1 MSAPSSNPPQTRRV
15 LKPQPTIDPE
25 EVDQQVKRKAHSRRV
40 QAEDLVSGSYLHKVA
55 AENLETFQK
64 MAPTRPLGGSVSL
77 SWASACSGSEG
88 PRFVLEA
95 MADVYRSMGIA
106 CSFDHLFSCEINPEK
121 RQWIQNLNKHMP
133 ECMQSL
139 RDLNVHMFDEPHSE
153 EDPLTDSMDCAEER
167 LLGGTDMDTPCVFG
181 DIADLAGEYAH
192 CHEHDGQCKV
202 HDPDLFVIGT
212 SCKDLSRANPSSAVR
227 GQVVLGQ
234 STSKGGSAQTFTGLK
249 AFLEKHQPSML
260 LFENVDAI
268 EDSKPSGGSNLEVLK
283 SQLSALGYEG
293 QVVKTDALEFGLPCH
308 RRRVFAFFVRVVASP
323 LFVFQDRPF
332 DKVFETFRGLLAGCL
347 RACPDSV
354 DVLYANDIDAVQD
367 ELKARESKRLKLKDA
382 AKAMK
387 SKAKA
392 SAPAN
397 HGENWV
403 EHHMKFAQTNHIK
416 FSQKTQQADLAKNPW
431 FLTLSEREQDALALC
446 RVEKP
451 NVLCRDL
458 SQSIARVNSN
468 TWDKERALHVL
479 PTMMPR
485 MLLWLE
491 LQYPNSPRLLLGQEA
506 LIMQGFPVV
515 TFLRALKQHGAAFE
529 PSESLMQD
537 LAGNAMPLPVV
548 LAMLQAGMCA
558 LSWRDGILSGCRKEG
573 NLAKEKDRMSWT
585 KSF

>member
-1 MSAPSSNPPQTRRV
+1 MQEKIQEAAKISNQVIDRFASNDAMSAPTNPPQTRRV

-25 EVDQQVKRKAHSRRV
+25 EVDQQVKRKAHGRRI

-64 MAPTRPLGGSVSL
+64 MAPSRPLGGSVSL

-88 PRFVLEA
+88 PRFALEA
-95 MADVYRSMGIA
+95 MADVYRIMGVA

-133 ECMQSL
+133 QCMQSL
-139 RDLNVHMFDEPHSE
+139 RDLNVAMFDEPHSE
-153 EDPLTDSMDCAEER
+153 EDPLTASMDCAEEG

-293 QVVKTDALEFGLPCH
+293 QVVKTDALEFGLPYTD
-308 RRRVFAFFVRVVASP
+308 VV
-323 LFVFQDRPF
+323 
-332 DKVFETFRGLLAGCL
+332 CL
-347 RACPDSV
+347 HS
-354 DVLYANDIDAVQD
+354 
-367 ELKARESKRLKLKDA
+367 
-382 AKAMK
+382 
-387 SKAKA
+387 
-392 SAPAN
+392 
-397 HGENWV
+397 
-403 EHHMKFAQTNHIK
+403 
-416 FSQKTQQADLAKNPW
+416 
-431 FLTLSEREQDALALC
+431 LC
-446 RVEKP
+446 G
-451 NVLCRDL
+451 
-458 SQSIARVNSN
+458 
-468 TWDKERALHVL
+468 
-479 PTMMPR
+479 
-485 MLLWLE
+485 LWLPRFLSSKTGPSTRFLQPSVGFWRGVSE
-491 LQYPNSPRLLLGQEA
+491 LAP
-506 LIMQGFPVV
+506 I
-515 TFLRALKQHGAAFE
+515 
-529 PSESLMQD
+529 PSMFSTPMTLMQ
-537 LAGNAMPLPVV
+537 
-548 LAMLQAGMCA
+548 
-558 LSWRDGILSGCRKEG
+558 R
-573 NLAKEKDRMSWT
+573 RMN
-585 KSF
+585 